1 MGWFDK
7 LKSLFIKQKASSN
20 ANFLTLDSGFS
31 SVSYETAFNAT
42 YCNCVSA
49 LARHLSKIEVG
60 IFNDKSQGLAFR
72 YLEKILKF
80 RPNPVQ
86 TANSFWYSMAYDFFF
101 SGVAVAYIEWNG
113 YKVSNLWAISSKEV
127 QDVRIK
133 GHDIF
138 IRFNLNGEVR
148 EDVLEN
154 FIALIRHPS
163 TSNPFNTYDPSM
175 NKILEIL
182 ATNEEGIIKAIQNSS
197 LIRFIVASSANMS
210 EQQVIK
216 KQEQFKDR
224 INKADS
230 ILYVTNAENLTQVNN
245 QSKWATSDDIKEMK
259 REVYNFFG
267 VNEKFLDSSY
277 DENSWQS
284 VYDGALEPF
293 ITALSQ
299 ELTLKLFSDREFDV
313 GNRIEVLTSPLQT
326 ASLQTR
332 IKLAE
337 AYLKL
342 PTIRPNV
349 VCDLLYLPRLEN
361 GDKEVQSLNYVASN
375 KVEAYQ
381 GVEGEDKDKPPKE
394 DDKDK
399 DKRDEDN
406 GKQQDESE
414 SKE

>member
-1 MGWFDK
+1 
-7 LKSLFIKQKASSN
+7 
-20 ANFLTLDSGFS
+20 
-31 SVSYETAFNAT
+31 
-42 YCNCVSA
+42 
-49 LARHLSKIEVG
+49 
-60 IFNDKSQGLAFR
+60 
-72 YLEKILKF
+72 
-80 RPNPVQ
+80 
-86 TANSFWYSMAYDFFF
+86 
-101 SGVAVAYIEWNG
+101 
-113 YKVSNLWAISSKEV
+113 
-127 QDVRIK
+127 
-133 GHDIF
+133 
-138 IRFNLNGEVR
+138 
-148 EDVLEN
+148 
-154 FIALIRHPS
+154 
-163 TSNPFNTYDPSM
+163 M

-182 ATNEEGIIKAIQNSS
+182 ATNEEGIIKAIQNSN

-216 KQEQFKDR
+216 KQEQFRDR
-224 INKADS
+224 LDKADS
-230 ILYVTNAENLTQVNN
+230 ILYVTNAENLTQVSN
-245 QSKWATSDDIKEMK
+245 QSKWATSDDVKEMK

-299 ELTLKLFSDREFDV
+299 ELTMKLFTDREFDV

-342 PTIRPNV
+342 PTVRPNV

-375 KVEAYQ
+375 KVDAYQ
-381 GVEGEDKDKPPKE
+381 GVGNEEQPTEKDKG
-394 DDKDK
+394 
-399 DKRDEDN
+399 DEDN
-406 GKQQDESE
+406 GKQDGSSNQE
-414 SKE
+414 K

>member
-1 MGWFDK
+1 
-7 LKSLFIKQKASSN
+7 
-20 ANFLTLDSGFS
+20 
-31 SVSYETAFNAT
+31 
-42 YCNCVSA
+42 
-49 LARHLSKIEVG
+49 
-60 IFNDKSQGLAFR
+60 
-72 YLEKILKF
+72 
-80 RPNPVQ
+80 
-86 TANSFWYSMAYDFFF
+86 
-101 SGVAVAYIEWNG
+101 
-113 YKVSNLWAISSKEV
+113 
-127 QDVRIK
+127 
-133 GHDIF
+133 
-138 IRFNLNGEVR
+138 
-148 EDVLEN
+148 
-154 FIALIRHPS
+154 
-163 TSNPFNTYDPSM
+163 
-175 NKILEIL
+175 
-182 ATNEEGIIKAIQNSS
+182 
-197 LIRFIVASSANMS
+197 
-210 EQQVIK
+210 
-216 KQEQFKDR
+216 
-224 INKADS
+224 
-230 ILYVTNAENLTQVNN
+230 
-245 QSKWATSDDIKEMK
+245 MK

-375 KVEAYQ
+375 KVDAYQ

-399 DKRDEDN
+399 DKDKGDEDN

>member
-7 LKSLFIKQKASSN
+7 LKSLFIKQKASNN
-20 ANFLTLDSGFS
+20 ANFMTLDSGFS

-60 IFNDKSQGLAFR
+60 ISNEKSQGLSFR
-72 YLEKILKF
+72 YLEKVLKY

-86 TANSFWYSMAYDFFF
+86 TANSFWYSLAYDFFF
-101 SGVAVAYIEWNG
+101 SGVALAYIEWDG
-113 YKVSNLWAISSKEV
+113 WKVANLWAISSKEV

-148 EDVLEN
+148 EDVLDN

-245 QSKWATSDDIKEMK
+245 QSKWATSDDVKEMK

-293 ITALSQ
+293 ITVLSQ
-299 ELTLKLFSDREFDV
+299 ELTIKLFTDREFDV

-375 KVEAYQ
+375 KVDAYQ
-381 GVEGEDKDKPPKE
+381 GVEGEDKDNPPKE

-399 DKRDEDN
+399 DKGDEDN

-414 SKE
+414 PKE

>member
-1 MGWFDK
+1 M
-7 LKSLFIKQKASSN
+7 I
-20 ANFLTLDSGFS
+20 
-31 SVSYETAFNAT
+31 
-42 YCNCVSA
+42 
-49 LARHLSKIEVG
+49 
-60 IFNDKSQGLAFR
+60 
-72 YLEKILKF
+72 
-80 RPNPVQ
+80 
-86 TANSFWYSMAYDFFF
+86 FFF
-101 SGVAVAYIEWNG
+101 SGVALAYIEWDG
-113 YKVSNLWAISSKEV
+113 WKVANLWTISSKEV

-148 EDVLEN
+148 EDVLDN

-163 TSNPFNTYDPSM
+163 TSNPFNTYDSSM

-245 QSKWATSDDIKEMK
+245 QSKWATSDDVKEMK

-299 ELTLKLFSDREFDV
+299 ELTIKLFTDREFDV

-375 KVEAYQ
+375 KVDAYQ
-381 GVEGEDKDKPPKE
+381 GVEGEDKDNPPKE

-399 DKRDEDN
+399 DKGDEDN

-414 SKE
+414 PKE